1 MEVKLTE
8 KEFEVII
15 EALDYLPSKGD
26 AGKLIGKLLAAS
38 LCRDNEE
45 AKQKMDIEMAN
56 QDLKDEAEKKE
67 LKKQSS
73 IIAGKLYMMKDNIVE
88 G

>member
-1 MEVKLTE
+1 MTE